1 MAQAVV
7 DGAAPAV
14 LKLLVPRDGDV
25 ASHEITVLRQSD
37 GVGCVRLLRHDEAR
51 DALLLERLAD
61 PCTSSRSRSGRRHVH
76 NPQRPTK
83 PAPHLLKM
91 AHIATDRAV
100 RPPCG
105 RAGKHEPP
113 RPRQSRTARSPPHR
127 QGHAACA
134 DPRTTANPH
143 DIPTSARSPK

>member
-76 NPQRPTK
+76 NPQRRTK

-105 RAGKHEPP
+105 RPGKHEPRDHVSLEP
-113 RPRQSRTARSPPHR
+113 ARSPPDGKGTR
-127 QGHAACA
+127 LAHAG
-134 DPRTTANPH
+134 
-143 DIPTSARSPK
+143 